1 MIWNLY
7 HTWKLLL
14 QGHFRYTGG
23 ASILSFLLHFS
34 GNLFLLCF
42 AKISVGKGLES
53 KPNKQTQKF
62 GSSPTD
68 KVARYSN

>member
-7 HTWKLLL
+7 HTWKLVL
-14 QGHFRYTGG
+14 QGHSRYSGG
-23 ASILSFLLHFS
+23 ASTLSFLLHFS
-34 GNLFLLCF
+34 SNLSLLYLT
-42 AKISVGKGLES
+42 KISVGKGLES